1 MGELAPFTR
10 PVSPRQTVD
19 IDVCPNT
26 AVIGGVPIEIELDDE
41 HGEEATTAPR
51 LRDPGEPTQ
60 QEWDDRVKTHVPFR
74 GWCPHCVRGRA
85 RNAPH
90 PVVRREAD
98 SLPVVSFDY
107 CDMGNRNMPEVEDGV
122 NDSDGPT
129 PVLVMHDSIA
139 KNVFAHAVPHKGTQH
154 EGSHFAVQ
162 AVAADIESLGYQ
174 RIIARGDQEPS
185 LQAFLRRVRSHVRC
199 ECVPEQSAEGEPQSN
214 GAAERAVQTIKGL
227 CRTLRDALE
236 SNIKGPV
243 PMDSPLMSWLVAHAG
258 AVYRRHQIGAD
269 GRTAYYRNKGK
280 PSSTA
285 IAEFGEKLWWRPLI
299 PGSRHMPSADPRYQ
313 LGCFLGISETSNE
326 VFVVS
331 ESCQVVKTRSLRR
344 APASHRWDREW
355 LLRLAGTE
363 LQPNPGESD
372 VRIRVRLNPIVDHDV
387 PIQAPEPAPP
397 RTRGVKLLE
406 SDFWAA
412 GFIDGCRGC
421 ELISCGSKQSK
432 VHNPE
437 CRRRLEQ
444 YLA

>member
-1 MGELAPFTR
+1 MGELAPLTR
-10 PVSPRQTVD
+10 LVSPRQTVD

-60 QEWDDRVKTHVPFR
+60 QEWDDHVKTHVPFR

-107 CDMGNRNMPEVEDGV
+107 CDLGSRDMPEVEDGV
-122 NDSDGPT
+122 NDNEGPT

-154 EGSHFAVQ
+154 EGFHFAVQ
-162 AVAADIESLGYQ
+162 AVAANIESLGYQ
-174 RIIARGDQEPS
+174 RIIVKGDQEPS

-285 IAEFGEKLWWRPLI
+285 IAEF
-299 PGSRHMPSADPRYQ
+299 
-313 LGCFLGISETSNE
+313 
-326 VFVVS
+326 
-331 ESCQVVKTRSLRR
+331 
-344 APASHRWDREW
+344 
-355 LLRLAGTE
+355 
-363 LQPNPGESD
+363 
-372 VRIRVRLNPIVDHDV
+372 
-387 PIQAPEPAPP
+387 
-397 RTRGVKLLE
+397 
-406 SDFWAA
+406 
-412 GFIDGCRGC
+412 
-421 ELISCGSKQSK
+421 
-432 VHNPE
+432 
-437 CRRRLEQ
+437 
-444 YLA
+444 